1 MNCPRYKLDRGGGV
15 RPERYRAIADEMAR
29 DIRAGALPAGA
40 RLPTHRELAQRYGV
54 ALATATKVYSELT
67 RVGLIVGERGRGT
80 YVRDL
85 SGFGGLDARR
95 LPTWARTADLSFN
108 QPLAADQGEQLRAVL
123 RDIAADGDPAALL
136 AQHPAGG
143 RGADRAALAG
153 HLRGQ
158 GLDVTADDVLVT
170 AGAQHALDTVVS
182 AVVQPGQVV
191 AVDAVTYPGVKLVAD
206 ARRVELVGV
215 PVSPE
220 GTDVDALAAVCRT
233 RAVAAIYVMPTLHNP
248 LGFVLDES
256 DRMRIADIARRHDC
270 ALIEDATYAFLQP
283 DSPPALRTFAPE
295 RTCHIG
301 SLSKN
306 LATGLR
312 YGYIVA
318 PHAGRDALI
327 RVLRAS
333 SWGTSAVV
341 AAVATRMLGDGTVER
356 MQKLRRDDARRR
368 QGVATAE
375 LKGLGYHANPAAYWG
390 WLTLP
395 QEIRA
400 DIVAHRLA
408 DDGVLVST
416 ADAFTVTPHAANA
429 LRVALASP
437 PLDELATALRAIW
450 DAVRL
455 I

>member
-1 MNCPRYKLDRGGGV
+1 M
-15 RPERYRAIADEMAR
+15 RPDRYRAIADQIAN
-29 DIRAGALPAGA
+29 DIRTGALPAGT
-40 RLPTHRELAQRYGV
+40 RLPTHRDLAHRHGV
-54 ALATATKVYSELT
+54 ALATATKVYGELT
-67 RVGLIVGERGRGT
+67 RAGLIVGERGRGT
-80 YVRDL
+80 FVRDL
-85 SGFGGLDARR
+85 SGFGGLDTRR

-108 QPLAADQGEQLRAVL
+108 QPLADEQGEQLRQVL
-123 RDIAADGDPAALL
+123 RDMAADGDPAALL

-143 RGADRAALAG
+143 RSADRAALAE
-153 HLRGQ
+153 HLLGQ

-170 AGAQHALDTVVS
+170 AGAQHALDTAVS
-182 AVVQPGQVV
+182 AVVPPGQVV
-191 AVDAVTYPGVKLVAD
+191 AVDTLTYPGVKLVAET
-206 ARRVELVGV
+206 RRVELVGV
-215 PVSPE
+215 PVSPG
-220 GTDVDALAAVCRT
+220 GTDLDALAALCRT
-233 RAVAAIYVMPTLHNP
+233 RPVAAIYVMPALHIP
-248 LGFVLDES
+248 LGFVLDEP
-256 DRMRIADIARRHDC
+256 DRSRLVDIARRHDC
-270 ALIEDATYAFLQP
+270 VVIEDATYAFLQP
-283 DSPPALRTFAPE
+283 DSPPALHTLAPE

-312 YGYIVA
+312 YGYLVA
-318 PHAGRDALI
+318 PPAHRDALT

-341 AAVATRMLGDGTVER
+341 AAMATRMLGDGTVDR

-368 QGVATAE
+368 QGIATAE
-375 LKGLGYHANPAAYWG
+375 LKGLGYQANPAAYWG

-395 QEIRA
+395 DDIRA

-416 ADAFTVTPHAANA
+416 ADAFTVTPHTANA

-437 PLDELATALRAIW
+437 PLDELAAALRTLW

-455 I
+455 V